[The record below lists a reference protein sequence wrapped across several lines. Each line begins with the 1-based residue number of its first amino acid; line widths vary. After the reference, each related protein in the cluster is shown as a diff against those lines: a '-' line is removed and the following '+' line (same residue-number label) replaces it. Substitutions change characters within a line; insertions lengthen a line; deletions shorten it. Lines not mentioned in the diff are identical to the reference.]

1 MIALDDEGLAENE
14 GNSVMAK
21 KIKKTE
27 TPVEPEVVSYKGFGL
42 DWKCRDYQFKIGE
55 TYEHNGPVEVCASG
69 FHACEYPLDVFGY
82 YPPGISKYAEVR
94 QGGTLARHNDDSK
107 VASARLTVIAELSI
121 PEIVTRA
128 IKWITDRCTPEGEVA
143 SGYQGA
149 ASSTGDRGAASSTGH
164 QGAASSTGDRG
175 AASSTGD
182 QGAASSTGYQGAAS
196 STGHQGAA
204 SSTGTRGAASST
216 GDRGAASSTG
226 DQGAASSTGTR
237 GAAMASG
244 CEGRAQGANGNALF
258 LVHRANDGAITHAWA
273 GIVGR
278 NGIKPFIWY
287 SLGADGKPKETTP

>member
-149 ASSTGDRGAASSTGH
+149 ASSTG
-164 QGAASSTGDRG
+164 
-175 AASSTGD
+175 
-182 QGAASSTGYQGAAS
+182 
-196 STGHQGAA
+196 
-204 SSTGTRGAASST
+204 
-216 GDRGAASSTG
+216 
-226 DQGAASSTGTR
+226 TR

>member
-175 AASSTGD
+175 AASSTG
-182 QGAASSTGYQGAAS
+182 
-196 STGHQGAA
+196 
-204 SSTGTRGAASST
+204 
-216 GDRGAASSTG
+216 
-226 DQGAASSTGTR
+226 TR